1 MRSDLKTRG
10 QGGIK
15 GSFVMVTSK
24 QSGRKGYN
32 VLLLP
37 FLPPSF
43 FFLNKTFLKK
53 LKMDFLKPDLRSS
66 IAGSWQNM

>member
-15 GSFVMVTSK
+15 GSFIMVTSK
-24 QSGRKGYN
+24 QSGRNGYS

-37 FLPPSF
+37 FLLPSF
-43 FFLNKTFLKK
+43 FFLNKTFLKNSK
-53 LKMDFLKPDLRSS
+53 WIS
-66 IAGSWQNM
+66 

>member
-15 GSFVMVTSK
+15 GSFIIVTSK
-24 QSGRKGYN
+24 QSGRKGYS

-43 FFLNKTFLKK
+43 FFLNKAFLKNSK
-53 LKMDFLKPDLRSS
+53 WIS
-66 IAGSWQNM
+66 